1 MKKKIALVF
10 FSSVLLFLLTCW
22 SAGLNLYA
30 AGFTESVC
38 FFVLTY
44 YVLQKFAES
53 DIINKNAAAVTA
65 IIIGRIIL
73 EIPIR
78 IGDFRGSFY
87 SLGITIVTV
96 VSILLAALC
105 FKEKRSSVFILSAI
119 IIVLINT
126 VGLYAWDIS
135 INQFLH
141 R

>member
-1 MKKKIALVF
+1 MKKRVALVF
-10 FSSVLLFLLTCW
+10 FSSALLFLVTCW
-22 SAGLNLYA
+22 SAGLNVYA

-38 FFVLTY
+38 FYVFTY
-44 YVLQKFAES
+44 YALQKFAES
-53 DIINKNAAAVTA
+53 DIVNRNTAVVTA

-78 IGDFRGSFY
+78 IDDFEGSFY
-87 SLGITIVTV
+87 SLGITIATI

-105 FKEKRSSVFILSAI
+105 FKEKRSSVFILSTI
-119 IIVLINT
+119 ILVFINT
-126 VGLYAWDIS
+126 VGLYAWDFS